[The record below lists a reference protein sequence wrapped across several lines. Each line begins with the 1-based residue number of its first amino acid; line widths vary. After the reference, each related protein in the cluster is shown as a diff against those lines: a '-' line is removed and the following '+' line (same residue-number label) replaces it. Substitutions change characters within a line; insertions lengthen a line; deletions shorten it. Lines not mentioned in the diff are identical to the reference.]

1 MFIEFPKVTGV
12 VSLKAASVVLPK
24 MRKIR
29 QIYDDAHI
37 TDVEEH
43 IRSRMDKIVVDRQW
57 YAGKRICITAGSR
70 GIPHLDR
77 ILRTICNQL
86 KMWGAEPFVI
96 PAMGSHG
103 GGTAEGQLEVLRHYN
118 ITEESI
124 GVPILS
130 SMEVVRYGELSN
142 GTPLYCD
149 KFAFESDGIV
159 LLNKVKPHTDFRGP
173 HESGIAKMVAIGI
186 SKFEGATA
194 FHQQGFRCF
203 PQLVPEA
210 AEIFLKTLPV
220 VFSVGVVQNAYDDLY
235 EIEFADA
242 AHTMELD
249 AALLT
254 HAKEKMARF
263 KFHEVD
269 VLIVDEIGKE
279 ISGYGHDP
287 NVTGRPNGS
296 EPGFEGILKIGKFFI
311 RGLSKQTNHNGAG
324 IAEADVTTRRCLN
337 DIDWSSTW
345 TNLITSTEIQGC
357 KIPMY
362 ANNDEDAIRIAIACC
377 GNIPSEKI
385 TIAHIKNTLCLEE
398 ILVSEGLYEK
408 LQEHPEVIAVGEPCN
423 MVFDKEGNFAY

>member
-1 MFIEFPKVTGV
+1 MFIEFPEVTGV
-12 VSLKAASVVLPK
+12 YSLKAASVVLPK
-24 MRKIR
+24 MRRVR
-29 QIYDDAHI
+29 QLYDNTHI
-37 TDVEEH
+37 TDVEGH
-43 IRSRMDKIVVDRQW
+43 VLRRMNSVITDRQW
-57 YAGKRICITAGSR
+57 YAGKRVCITAGSR

-77 ILRTICNQL
+77 ILRTICDQL
-86 KMWGAEPFVI
+86 KEWGAEPFII

-118 ITEESI
+118 ITQERI
-124 GVPILS
+124 GVPIYS

-149 KFAFESDGIV
+149 KFAYESDGIV

-203 PQLVPEA
+203 RQFVPEA

-220 VFSVGVVQNAYDDLY
+220 AFSVGIVQNAYDNLY
-235 EIEFADA
+235 EIEFADS
-242 AHTMELD
+242 AHTMQMD
-249 AALLT
+249 ASLLI
-254 HAKEKMARF
+254 HAKEQMARL

-287 NVTGRPNGS
+287 NVTGKPNGN

-311 RGLSKQTNHNGAG
+311 RGLSEHTNHNGAG
-324 IAEADVTTRRCLN
+324 IAEADITTRRCLN

-345 TNLITSTEIQGC
+345 TNLITATEIQGC

-362 ANNDEDAIRIAIACC
+362 ANNDEAAIRIAIACC
-377 GNIPSEKI
+377 GNIPTEKL
-385 TIAHIKNTLCLEE
+385 TIARIKNTLCLDE
-398 ILVSEGLYEK
+398 IEISEGLYEK
-408 LQEHPEVIAVGEPCN
+408 LRDHPEVVALGEPYS
-423 MVFDKEGNFAY
+423 MVFDEEGNLAY